1 MSFIITHFSFITD
14 DFKKRNLY
22 TKIVINKNTHGTK
35 SQISVNKKC
44 LKYPF
49 LLLLP

>member
-1 MSFIITHFSFITD
+1 MSFAITHFSFITD
-14 DFKKRNLY
+14 NLKKRNLY

-35 SQISVNKKC
+35 SQISARKKG